1 MEGFKMIK
9 KGLLYAKSHEWLNV
23 DGKTATV
30 GISDHAQDNLGDVV
44 FIELPQVGQIIKKGE
59 SFGAVESVKAAS
71 DMYLPVS
78 GKILEVNS
86 ELENTPELLNS
97 DPYGSWIVK
106 LEILDEKELDSLLKD
121 SEYKEE
127 D

>member
-1 MEGFKMIK
+1 MIK
-9 KGLLYAKSHEWLNV
+9 KGLLYAKTHEWLNV

-44 FIELPQVGQIIKKGE
+44 FIELPQVGQTIKKGE

-71 DMYLPVS
+71 DMYLPIS

>member
-1 MEGFKMIK
+1 MIK
-9 KGLLYAKSHEWLNV
+9 KGLLYAKSHEWIHV
-23 DGKTATV
+23 EGKTATV

-44 FIELPQVGQIIKKGE
+44 FIELPQVGQVIKKGN

-78 GKILEVNS
+78 GKVIAVNS
-86 ELENTPELLNS
+86 DLENTPELLNS
-97 DPYGSWIVK
+97 DPYGSWIIK
-106 LEILDEKELDSLLKD
+106 IEILDEKELDSLLKD